1 MRKLATPRWGTLPNG
16 WTFLA
21 RYKRV
26 ATSELPATITM
37 ARRYR
42 GKVVAGRRRTPSR
55 KRQSGSGFFDNLK
68 KIAKYSLVQQLGK
81 KALP

>member
-1 MRKLATPRWGTLPNG
+1 
-16 WTFLA
+16 
-21 RYKRV
+21 
-26 ATSELPATITM
+26 M